1 MAPAR
6 SAYAVFAI
14 AMSVLIVGASASYL
28 VVEGP
33 VSSLVYG
40 NGTLALGKVGPGE
53 SFYVLA
59 SATTA
64 NASGAIINI
73 GWDTLEAARLPPG
86 WASQAS
92 PAYENPMKLKVT
104 VAPNATNGTYTM
116 ELRAVNIG
124 NYSRLGNLTF
134 NASIR
139 VTPNVFITNVT
150 PATLVAGVGQPS
162 NLNVVINNTGA
173 SDDPFVLN
181 AQNIPGWYQP
191 IEVISQHS
199 TSSTYLYP
207 VLINEP
213 GIYHFN
219 FTISSSSSPL
229 LQHTYN
235 ITLVAESSLMN
246 DYMATGQ
253 GVVLSP
259 VIYEPA
265 YAVMLALNYAYRL
278 IFR

>member
-6 SAYAVFAI
+6 FAYAVFAI
-14 AMSVLIVGASASYL
+14 AMSVLVLGASAGYL

-40 NGTLALGKVGPGE
+40 NGTLALGKIGPGE

-73 GWDTLEAARLPPG
+73 GWDTLEAVRLPPG

-116 ELRAVNIG
+116 VLRAVNIG

-139 VTPNVFITNVT
+139 VTPNVFMTNVT
-150 PATLVAGVGQPS
+150 PVTLVAGVGQPS
-162 NLNVVINNTGA
+162 NLRIVINNTGA
-173 SDDPFVLN
+173 SDDPFILN
-181 AQNIPGWYQP
+181 AQGIPGWYQP
-191 IEVISQHS
+191 MFIIAPEALAV
-199 TSSTYLYP
+199 
-207 VLINEP
+207 
-213 GIYHFN
+213 
-219 FTISSSSSPL
+219 
-229 LQHTYN
+229 
-235 ITLVAESSLMN
+235 VA
-246 DYMATGQ
+246 DART
-253 GVVLSP
+253 
-259 VIYEPA
+259 
-265 YAVMLALNYAYRL
+265 
-278 IFR
+278 

>member
-1 MAPAR
+1 MASAR
-6 SAYAVFAI
+6 AAYVVFAMAI
-14 AMSVLIVGASASYL
+14 SLLIIGANATYL

-33 VSSLVYG
+33 VSSLLYN
-40 NGTLALGKVGPGE
+40 NGTVNLGKVGPGE

-64 NASGAIINI
+64 NVSGTIINI
-73 GWDTLEAARLPPG
+73 GWDTLQAVKLPQG
-86 WASQAS
+86 WSSQSS

-104 VAPNATNGTYTM
+104 VAPNATNGTYTL
-116 ELRAVNIG
+116 EIRAVNIG

-134 NASIR
+134 NASIL

-150 PATLVAGVGQPS
+150 PITVVAGVGQPA
-162 NLNVVINNTGA
+162 NIKVGINNTGA
-173 SDDPFVLN
+173 SDDPFILN
-181 AQNIPGWYQP
+181 AQGVPGWYQP
-191 IEVISQHS
+191 VEVISEHDS
-199 TSSTYLYP
+199 ASTYLYP

-213 GIYHFN
+213 GIYKFN
-219 FTISSSSSPL
+219 FTISSSTSPL

-235 ITLVAESSLMN
+235 MTLVAESSLMN
-246 DYMATGQ
+246 DYSATGQ

-265 YAVMLALNYAYRL
+265 YAVMLALNYIYKQ
-278 IFR
+278 IFQ

>member
-1 MAPAR
+1 MAPTR
-6 SAYAVFAI
+6 LAYAAFAI
-14 AMSVLIVGASASYL
+14 AMSALILGASASYL

-64 NASGAIINI
+64 NASGAMINI
-73 GWDTLEAARLPPG
+73 GWDTLEAVKLPPN
-86 WASQAS
+86 WAAQAS

-116 ELRAVNIG
+116 VLRAVNIG

-150 PATLVAGVGQPS
+150 PATLVTGVGQPS
-162 NLNVVINNTGA
+162 NLHVVINNTGA
-173 SDDPFVLN
+173 SDDPFILN
-181 AQNIPGWYQP
+181 AQGIPGWYQP

-213 GIYHFN
+213 GVYSFN
-219 FTISSSSSPL
+219 FTISSSTSLL
-229 LQHTYN
+229 LQHTYRM
-235 ITLVAESSLMN
+235 TLVAESSLMN

-265 YAVMLALNYAYRL
+265 YAVMLALNYAYKL
-278 IFR
+278 IFQ